1 MIRILCVGKIKE
13 KALVSLISEY
23 LKRLQPFH
31 KCIIEETEDY
41 PTSDVDSMNQQVIK
55 KESDKLLSRI
65 KADDTVILLDLKGE
79 SVSSVD
85 LSKKIDNYFTQSSSS
100 LVFVIGGSLGV
111 SETLRQRANWCWK
124 LSDCTFP
131 HQVVRLLVLEQIY
144 RSFKILSGQT
154 YHK

>member
-13 KALVSLISEY
+13 KAMVSLISEY

-31 KCIIEETEDY
+31 KCLIEETEDF
-41 PTSDVDSMNQQVIK
+41 PTSDSDSMNQQVIK

-65 KADDTVILLDLKGE
+65 KSDEIVILLDLQGE
-79 SVSSVD
+79 SVSSTE
-85 LSKKIDNYFTQSSSS
+85 LSKKIDNYFTQSTSS

-111 SETLRQRANWCWK
+111 SEMLRKRANWCWK

-131 HQVVRLLVLEQIY
+131 HQIVRLLVLEQIY
-144 RSFKILSGQT
+144 RSFKILSGQH